1 MNPIFTKPML
11 LTGIF
16 MLTYLFSHVFQ
27 EMMHRIYQDTL
38 RRTWALVTIKDA
50 RLVNYVILICL
61 LRNCISFNQ

>member
-1 MNPIFTKPML
+1 MNPKSIKPMY

-16 MLTYLFSHVFQ
+16 MLMYLFSHVFR

-50 RLVNYVILICL
+50 RLVIYVIFL
-61 LRNCISFNQ
+61 

>member
-1 MNPIFTKPML
+1 MNPNSIKPMY

-27 EMMHRIYQDTL
+27 EMMHMINQDTL

-50 RLVNYVILICL
+50 RLVN
-61 LRNCISFNQ
+61 